1 MRGEQRGADGRAQHG
16 ADDSRQ
22 RPSASPS
29 SGSCHHSSLSSSLT
43 TKVATTSAP
52 DAAFGALSTKSA
64 LSRHSDAQVLP
75 KCTKRAPDLFWRL
88 SVRERSGY
96 PVGDTSTNGRSC
108 SCAELG
114 ITRRRA
120 VPIGASLALCLSA
133 AALAH
138 AGMLAG
144 SETTIYACKHVPS
157 GLLRVVHGA
166 TSCGK
171 HEQALSW
178 NTEGPA
184 GPAGPAGAQGP
195 AGPAGPAGATG
206 PAGPAGPA
214 GPQGPAGT
222 GRSRPCVARRA
233 RRDGV
238 RRRRGN
244 PRRRLRRVR
253 PRSAHMRRYG
263 RWWWR
268 WRFGSRDRQRVHDRR
283 HWRGHERV
291 RRDRELGVGVGGHQR
306 LEARLPL
313 GSRHERCRAGHGPDG
328 TALAAGG
335 FYLFG
340 GAAYAGGP
348 AADRSYSTSIAAT
361 GGGVGIRAGD
371 GTLVDSVGWG
381 TATNALVEGSATAA
395 PPTSAAPGTSAGRSP
410 DGDDTNNNAADFVLD
425 DSPTPKAVNG

>member
-1 MRGEQRGADGRAQHG
+1 MHG
-16 ADDSRQ
+16 AR
-22 RPSASPS
+22 
-29 SGSCHHSSLSSSLT
+29 
-43 TKVATTSAP
+43 
-52 DAAFGALSTKSA
+52 
-64 LSRHSDAQVLP
+64 
-75 KCTKRAPDLFWRL
+75 
-88 SVRERSGY
+88 
-96 PVGDTSTNGRSC
+96 
-108 SCAELG
+108 

-120 VPIGASLALCLSA
+120 VPIGACLALCLSA

-144 SETTIYACKHVPS
+144 SATTIYACKHMPS

-166 TSCGK
+166 SSCGR

-184 GPAGPAGAQGP
+184 GPAGPAGLQGP

-214 GPQGPAGT
+214 GPQGPAGPAGAGLASLDALDGTACDDGAGSLEVEYDESGLAVLTCVTT
-222 GRSRPCVARRA
+222 GGGGGGSAAVTVNEFMT
-233 RRDGV
+233 GV
-238 RRRRGN
+238 TGAATN
-244 PRRRLRRVR
+244 EFVELVNSGSASADISGWKLVY
-253 PRSAHMRRYG
+253 RSA
-263 RWWWR
+263 
-268 WRFGSRDRQRVHDRR
+268 
-283 HWRGHERV
+283 
-291 RRDRELGVGVGGHQR
+291 
-306 LEARLPL
+306 
-313 GSRHERCRAGHGPDG
+313 AGTSDVVLATVPDG

-348 AADRSYSTSIAAT
+348 AADQSYSTSIAAT
-361 GGGVGIRAGD
+361 GGGVGIRTGD

-410 DGDDTNNNAADFVLD
+410 DGDDTGNNAADFVLD
-425 DSPTPKAVNG
+425 DSPTPKAANG